1 MASLFRRISA
11 SLSSAVSRIFG
22 RKPSRPIRT
31 RVECIYGPPEM
42 LGVKP
47 VQPQPVQP
55 QPVQPQGQDIA
66 EPEPE
71 CIYGPPFTGCE
82 EEPPVAALES
92 VPQVPRELDPYGLD
106 RITCV
111 YGPPRR

>member
-1 MASLFRRISA
+1 MANLFRRISA

-22 RKPSRPIRT
+22 KKPSRPIST

-42 LGVKP
+42 LGVK
-47 VQPQPVQP
+47 PVQP

-71 CIYGPPFTGCE
+71 CIYGPPFTGYE
-82 EEPPVAALES
+82 EEPPVAVPEP
-92 VPQVPRELDPYGLD
+92 VPQVPQEPDPYGLD